1 MADKIVKDLNQG
13 GVVKT
18 MLLFALPLLW
28 ASLIQMLYNTAD
40 MIIVGRFV
48 GKNGLGAVS
57 VGGDVLHFLFFV
69 AMGFANAGQVII
81 SQYLGAGLREKV
93 GKVIGTL
100 FTFLSLAAVI
110 LAAATVIF
118 RDHALRWLN
127 TPPEIR
133 RDTEVY
139 VLVCMAGL
147 FFIFGYNVV
156 SAILRGM
163 GDSRHPLIFVA
174 VSAILNIILDLYFVI
189 ELRWGVFGVA
199 LATAVSQAVSFVL
212 SIIFLWRN
220 RNEFGFDFRLR
231 SFAIDRETLRPLL
244 ALGIPMLLQ
253 GAAIS
258 FSMLFV
264 NSYINSYGLVAA
276 AMNGIGNKF
285 SMVVNIVCFSL
296 ASAAS
301 PMIGQAIGARM
312 YRRVPRIVGVSLWI
326 NCAISLL
333 VGVVVVLAP
342 RRVFGIFTG
351 DAEVLDMAMTFVP
364 VTLVLLAGSALRPP
378 MSALINGSG
387 NYKLNMLVGVMDGVV
402 MRIGLA
408 LLFGLGM
415 GFGVYGFWYGH
426 AAAGLTP
433 FFVGTVFFFSG
444 AWRTR
449 KYIIRE

>member
-1 MADKIVKDLNQG
+1 MAGIVKDLNQG
-13 GVVKT
+13 SVTKT
-18 MLLFALPLLW
+18 MLLFAMPLLW

-69 AMGFANAGQVII
+69 AMGFSNAGQVII
-81 SQYLGAGLREKV
+81 SQYLGAGLRDKV

-100 FTFLSLAAVI
+100 FTFLLSAALVM
-110 LAAATVIF
+110 ATLTLVY
-118 RDHALRWLN
+118 RDRALRWLN
-127 TPPEIR
+127 TPPEIW
-133 RDTEVY
+133 RDTEIY
-139 VLVCMAGL
+139 VIVCMTGL
-147 FFIFGYNVV
+147 IFIFGYNVV

-174 VSAILNIILDLYFVI
+174 VSAGLNIILDLHFVI
-189 ELRWGVFGVA
+189 VLGWGVFGVA
-199 LATAVSQAVSFVL
+199 LATVISQAVSFIL
-212 SIIFLWRN
+212 SIVFLWRN
-220 RNEFGFDFRLR
+220 RVEFGFDFKLR
-231 SFAIDRETLRPLL
+231 SFTIDRETLKPLL
-244 ALGIPMLLQ
+244 GLGLPMLLQ

-264 NSYINSYGLVAA
+264 NSYINSYGLIAA
-276 AMNGIGNKF
+276 AMNGIGNKVG
-285 SMVVNIVCFSL
+285 MIVNIINFSL

-312 YRRVPRIVGVSLWI
+312 YRRVPKIVGVSLWI
-326 NCAISLL
+326 NCLISF
-333 VGVVVVLAP
+333 VMGVAVVIFPLE
-342 RRVFGIFTG
+342 VFGIFTR
-351 DAEVLDMAMTFVP
+351 DAEVLDMALTFVP

-387 NYKLNMLVGVMDGVV
+387 NFKLNMLVGVLDGVV
-402 MRIGLA
+402 MRIGLS
-408 LLFGLGM
+408 LLFGLAM

-433 FFVGTVFFFSG
+433 FFIGTVFFLSG
-444 AWRTR
+444 KWRTR